1 MGMAEL
7 ERSRVEAETELDQ
20 LRAQKAFITN
30 EVIALKENL
39 TKVHYHASISNC
51 VLKYQRQT
59 SIWQFVTCE
68 LNSASPCLPGY
79 FRTKIKAKQGQ
90 TKYCQTL
97 LTYKAWLISEILNQ
111 YVRTELNQTC

>member
-7 ERSRVEAETELDQ
+7 EKSRVEAETELDQ

-39 TKVHYHASISNC
+39 TKVFYHLYRIVSSNT
-51 VLKYQRQT
+51 KQT

-68 LNSASPCLPGY
+68 LYSASSCLPQC
-79 FRTKIKAKQGQ
+79 FSTKRKNETGANMTQPDSFDR
-90 TKYCQTL
+90 L
-97 LTYKAWLISEILNQ
+97 D
-111 YVRTELNQTC
+111 